1 MHKSVN
7 NKKATLRQRPDE
19 LNRQEDSCFVRTR
32 AFDRLRH
39 CSICSRC
46 SGDITL
52 FSSEVYLDGEKT
64 GPLERV
70 EFPPV
75 AVQ

>member
-32 AFDRLRH
+32 AFDRLRN
-39 CSICSRC
+39 CSISSRR
-46 SGDITL
+46 SGGIAVL
-52 FSSEVYLDGEKT
+52 SGEVYLDRGKT
-64 GPLERV
+64 GALERV
-70 EFPPV
+70 EFRPV